1 MVVDIIKDLLIIY
14 KINLK
19 ICFKNKNI
27 HAKKKFKISFNTYKR
42 KFFFD
47 ISNLLNHQKIH
58 CKNSCNIIYN

>member
-1 MVVDIIKDLLIIY
+1 MQ
-14 KINLK
+14 
-19 ICFKNKNI
+19 
-27 HAKKKFKISFNTYKR
+27 KKKFKISFNTYER